1 MGFSPALDSGI
12 PLPRGASCAHHHS
25 NVAGL
30 PQDSG
35 STPHACCLGW
45 LLSHRLSFS
54 TWLQTNTCIE
64 ILKLIHYIRWKS
76 SLDVFGSERSPQSA
90 AEAHEKPANLFF
102 KKERCPYGNV
112 RPPSSLPF
120 RTPHLQLL
128 WLSFTWLFIFTSLN
142 NQWKVWYY
150 RNMNMVRI
158 LSTTQ
163 LTAAPGSWPP
173 KRLDLTFWTCLSN
186 EEANFQPNHTHPSEQ
201 CP

>member
-12 PLPRGASCAHHHS
+12 PLTRGASCAHHHS

-64 ILKLIHYIRWKS
+64 ILKLIQYIRWKS

-102 KKERCPYGNV
+102 KKERCPYIWKCKTSIIITISHPASATAMTIIHITFHSHQLEQSMKSVV
-112 RPPSSLPF
+112 R
-120 RTPHLQLL
+120 
-128 WLSFTWLFIFTSLN
+128 
-142 NQWKVWYY
+142 YY
-150 RNMNMVRI
+150 RNMNMVCI

-163 LTAAPGSWPP
+163 LTAAPGS
-173 KRLDLTFWTCLSN
+173 
-186 EEANFQPNHTHPSEQ
+186 
-201 CP
+201 